1 MHYREVLSN
10 RMGFNVVP
18 VKRGRSR
25 ISKITLALGGRRD
38 KLDGGLCN
46 VDYRSRALER
56 QGIQRKM
63 GYT

>member
-1 MHYREVLSN
+1 
-10 RMGFNVVP
+10 MGFNVVP

-25 ISKITLALGGRRD
+25 IRKIMTALGGRRD

-56 QGIQRKM
+56 QGIQRKL